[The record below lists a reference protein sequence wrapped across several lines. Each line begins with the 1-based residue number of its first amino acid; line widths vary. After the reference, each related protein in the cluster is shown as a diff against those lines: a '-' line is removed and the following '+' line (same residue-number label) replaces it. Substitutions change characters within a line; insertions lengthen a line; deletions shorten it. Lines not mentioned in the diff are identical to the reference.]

1 MLNTVLRAGML
12 LCGVSAA
19 IFAATRSEANCLVS
33 SPNERLSNFCMLERS
48 DKAALSLRTVQVLDY
63 RLKREG
69 FSTGLGLKGRIKQT
83 TFQPYLSPILKY
95 SSNINGGN
103 PEKPLVLGGN
113 SFTGQ
118 PHLIK
123 KKGVVIGAG
132 IGTSGRSLYGRGK
145 YFNMNIDASYAHSP
159 AHHIGIATLSA
170 SACAKNYLKDLWHLD
185 VCGSTQRTHKD
196 ITDQNS
202 GHFSVSA
209 VRLYTSAPF
218 THHHAAVGV
227 KRYFANSY
235 IQNQLTFGI
244 ETIHNSG
251 LFSKISATLGE
262 ALENKLV
269 TRKSLSGSLR
279 MQAWGK
285 PLTTSA
291 GYSAAKGGKLFGVDW
306 DEKTTSFNVT
316 YQLFS
321 SVTIGVGYSITDS
334 TIDYYDVSE
343 PNFKLRL
350 TAIKL

>member
-1 MLNTVLRAGML
+1 M
-12 LCGVSAA
+12 
-19 IFAATRSEANCLVS
+19 
-33 SPNERLSNFCMLERS
+33 
-48 DKAALSLRTVQVLDY
+48 
-63 RLKREG
+63 
-69 FSTGLGLKGRIKQT
+69 
-83 TFQPYLSPILKY
+83 
-95 SSNINGGN
+95 
-103 PEKPLVLGGN
+103 
-113 SFTGQ
+113 
-118 PHLIK
+118 
-123 KKGVVIGAG
+123 IGAG